1 MSISSVIECDSCGF
15 IGMGMDHKSGGASK
29 ARMLLRRDGWKTGLP
44 GGVDKCKEC
53 ADKDSRE
60 KRNREVQP

>member
-1 MSISSVIECDSCGF
+1 VSISSVIECDSCGF
-15 IGMGMDHKSGGASK
+15 IGMGMDHKSGGAAK
-29 ARMLLRRDGWKTGLP
+29 ARTFLRREGWKTGLR

-53 ADKDSRE
+53 VDKLPKE